1 MVSKLRLLTIPTKLS
16 TTLQNSA
23 PTAFKKLINAFIAYD
38 NVPSTTFFI
47 PSDAALAKS
56 CSWTLA
62 PGEARTLM
70 NAQSVRDFVAY
81 SPSLVDGAFFK
92 AGNGE
97 DITITVK
104 ADGTKYANGI
114 KIVQQDIIVENGVV
128 HIIDGVSEQIVRI
141 SLDK

>member
-1 MVSKLRLLTIPTKLS
+1 
-16 TTLQNSA
+16 
-23 PTAFKKLINAFIAYD
+23 
-38 NVPSTTFFI
+38 
-47 PSDAALAKS
+47 
-56 CSWTLA
+56 
-62 PGEARTLM
+62 M

-114 KIVQQDIIVENGVV
+114 KIVRQDIIVENGVV
-128 HIIDGVSEQIVRI
+128 HIVDGVSKDLVRI
-141 SLDK
+141 LLGI